1 LFQSEELLIRAETEA
16 EIAED
21 TRVEAQELELIIQQ
35 QHNTIQGTS
44 YLTISKTTK
53 VHVSDTIE

>member
-1 LFQSEELLIRAETEA
+1 MLFQSEELLIRAETEA

-35 QHNTIQGTS
+35 QHNAIQGTS
-44 YLTISKTTK
+44 YFTISNMSFMS
-53 VHVSDTIE
+53 VIV

>member
-1 LFQSEELLIRAETEA
+1 LFQSEELLTRAETEA

-35 QHNTIQGTS
+35 QHNAIQGTS
-44 YLTISKTTK
+44 YFTVSKMTK
-53 VHVSDTIE
+53 IHVSDTIQ